1 MRYRRYHRHVAWSM
15 ELQHFRRG
23 SCRCLRSSILRGV
36 IFVVATV
43 ARAAGDEL
51 DNFIAREMQAQ
62 RIPGVAIAI
71 VQRDRI
77 LVRRDYGLANLET
90 ESPVRRDTV
99 FEIASVT
106 KPFTAA
112 AVLMLVQD
120 GKLRLDDHITTLI
133 GDAPVAWKN
142 ITVRHLLSHTSGIQG
157 GGWVESDGSPLLH
170 ITARRHLQDFVGS
183 PLLFAPGERAA
194 YSDPGYL
201 LLGMI
206 IEKAS
211 ALRYRDFMQQRV
223 FGPAGM
229 TSTRIMDRREI
240 LKGHAS
246 CYSLRNGV
254 VENDRRVWQ
263 HDLPSYFGMV
273 STADDLARWEVAL
286 SQGTLLSAATL
297 AEMWTPTK
305 LMDGTLA
312 RVDGELYGLGY
323 FIQDLNGR
331 HVVGHPGFH
340 GSLVLHFPGDDIGIV
355 VLTNLNTDAGPHHV
369 KLALGIAQRL
379 QTYVEAQPKQGSN
392 PGPGKK

>member
-1 MRYRRYHRHVAWSM
+1 MRYDRYAPWSI
-15 ELQHFRRG
+15 ELQRFRRG
-23 SCRCLRSSILRGV
+23 SRRCLRSSILV
-36 IFVVATV
+36 ILAVATV
-43 ARAAGDEL
+43 ARAAADEL
-51 DNFIAREMQAQ
+51 DDFIAKEMQAQ

-90 ESPVRRDTV
+90 ESPIRRDTV
-99 FEIASVT
+99 FETASMT

-120 GKLRLDDHITTLI
+120 GKLRLDDHINTLI
-133 GDAPVAWKN
+133 GDAPAAWKN

-170 ITARRHLQDFVGS
+170 ITARRHLRDFVGS
-183 PLLFAPGERAA
+183 PLLFAPGKGAA

-201 LLGMI
+201 LLGMT
-206 IEKAS
+206 IEKVS
-211 ALRYRDFMQQRV
+211 GLRYREFMQQRV

-240 LKGHAS
+240 VKGHAS

-263 HDLPSYFGMV
+263 HDLPSYFGML
-273 STADDLARWEVAL
+273 SMADDLARWEVAL
-286 SQGTLLSAATL
+286 SKGTLLSAATL

-331 HVVGHPGFH
+331 RVVGHPGFH
-340 GSLVLHFPGDDIGIV
+340 GSLVLHFLGDDIGIV
-355 VLTNLNTDAGPHHV
+355 VLTNLNTDSGPHDV

-379 QTYVEAQPKQGSN
+379 QTYVGAQPK
-392 PGPGKK
+392 